1 MSKSYKGFFRPK
13 NPAKYKGDPSSIVFR
28 SSWEL
33 KFMNYLD
40 AHPDVIQW
48 SSEEFAI
55 PYLSPV
61 DGRYHRYFPDF
72 WIRQKNSQGNEEVLV
87 VEIKPEKQTQP
98 PAVQKRQ
105 TKRYIN
111 EVVTWGVN
119 SAKWQAAAQFCSKR
133 SWKFRILTEQH
144 LGIK

>member
-40 AHPDVIQW
+40 AHPDVIEW

-55 PYLSPV
+55 PYLSPI

-72 WIRQKNSQGNEEVLV
+72 WIKQRNGQGIEEVIV

-98 PAVQKRQ
+98 PVAQKRK
-105 TKRYIN
+105 TKRYIT
-111 EVVTWGVN
+111 EVKTWGIN
-119 SAKWQAAAQFCSKR
+119 NAKWEAAAAFCNKR
-133 SWKFRILTEQH
+133 NWKFRIFTERH
-144 LGIK
+144 LGI